1 MRLYA
6 GSELGFLFGK
16 YANNTGSNFMMNN
29 CFVVFTDNINTKFLF
44 EEMNIRAQQREG
56 RDETY
61 DNVTGLELER
71 FRFCAFWAKPFT
83 VDKGT
88 V

>member
-16 YANNTGSNFMMNN
+16 HANNASSDFMMNN

-44 EEMNIRAQQREG
+44 EEMNIRARQPRG
-56 RDETY
+56 
-61 DNVTGLELER
+61 
-71 FRFCAFWAKPFT
+71 
-83 VDKGT
+83 KGDIRQCRWS
-88 V
+88 